1 MVSQAPAG
9 HSPLPSA
16 PEGGPVVERK
26 DPRSDSQQSA
36 VVVPS
41 TVLKTMTPPKTEP
54 FSPRPVAP
62 PTAVPQ
68 TPEQKTLIR
77 PVHVMPPVQPPDEK
91 PVLPKP
97 VVQPPVQ
104 ENHLLQQPQVAQ
116 ARFSV
121 QTPVSFYF
129 RSNRHLT
136 PQRALLTVVISIWM
150 GLTSTVHSHS
160 S

>member
-9 HSPLPSA
+9 HSPLPLA

-54 FSPRPVAP
+54 FSLSVAP

-104 ENHLLQQPQVAQ
+104 ENHLLQQPQVKMKM
-116 ARFSV
+116 SLSEGSWLGV
-121 QTPVSFYF
+121 GWISGPV
-129 RSNRHLT
+129 RWGWR
-136 PQRALLTVVISIWM
+136 RW
-150 GLTSTVHSHS
+150 
-160 S
+160 